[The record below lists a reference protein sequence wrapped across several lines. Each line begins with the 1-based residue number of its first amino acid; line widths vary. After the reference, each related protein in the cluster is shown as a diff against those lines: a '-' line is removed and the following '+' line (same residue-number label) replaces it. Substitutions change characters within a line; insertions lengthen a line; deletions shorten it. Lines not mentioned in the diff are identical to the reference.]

1 VRWLRRISTNISR
14 GMNTNLLT
22 LSVSHENHCG
32 GRIYETTRTMAA
44 ARIYENHG
52 GGAARRNHIPW
63 IEGGHVAWLTGC
75 GAEDQRNSRGSSSV
89 FLWKVCPSLHLPHI
103 IFAVFYVQCAESAD
117 THLRTWLQSSHAQP
131 QLCQD

>member
-1 VRWLRRISTNISR
+1 MFKKDKYQYFPRNEYQSINPICLPREPWRRR
-14 GMNTNLLT
+14 G
-22 LSVSHENHCG
+22 S
-32 GRIYETTRTMAA
+32 TRTMAA
-44 ARIYENHG
+44 ARSYENHG
-52 GGAARRNHIPW
+52 GGAAWRNHIPW

-89 FLWKVCPSLHLPHI
+89 FSWKVCPSLHLPHI

-117 THLRTWLQSSHAQP
+117 THLRTWLQSSRAQP